1 MNNQEEQI
9 DKVTLFQF
17 KKESLLHAI
26 TEFSISR
33 DLYRNYQW
41 RLRALLFALSGAF
54 ITLCINSKDFKCL
67 PINVWLQLLISVII
81 FLLFYLFD
89 AHLND
94 LIKSLIRGRDATIKK
109 LNKLSTSSYDRL
121 QRLKTHE
128 PVRKE
133 VKGLRNWFKKRAYPK
148 MKGTCAFDFF
158 VVYIFFT
165 LVLFCGWFIR

>member
-1 MNNQEEQI
+1 MN
-9 DKVTLFQF
+9 KGALVQF

-54 ITLCINSKDFKCL
+54 ISLCITSKDFKCL
-67 PINVWLQLLISVII
+67 PINVWLQISISVII
-81 FLLFYLFD
+81 FLLFYLYD

-94 LIKSLIRGRDATIKK
+94 LIKSLIRGRYATIKK
-109 LNKLSTSSYDRL
+109 LNKLSTMSYDRL
-121 QRLKTHE
+121 KNLKTHE

-133 VKGLRNWFKKRAYPK
+133 VKGLRNWFKKRVCPK
-148 MKGTCAFDFF
+148 IIGTIAFDFF
-158 VVYIFFT
+158 VVYIFFL
-165 LVLFCGWFIR
+165 LVLFWGWFIRIKSKS